1 MRHVTDHIVLGD
13 AAPQLTITVLD
24 EPGPGGA
31 NHHYLIATPQDPQGL
46 ESGCEIEFQNGAIQ
60 EVGVNGVQLSAL
72 LAVVIDQLRGWQSGP
87 FSSEYNAQAL
97 RYAEQALSA
106 LQMRTRDRIVRGV
119 EGRLK
124 P

>member
-1 MRHVTDHIVLGD
+1 MRHITDHIVLGD

-46 ESGCEIEFQNGAIQ
+46 ESGCEIGFQNGPIQ
-60 EVGVNGVQLSAL
+60 EAGINGITNEAL
-72 LAVVIDQLRGWQSGP
+72 LAVVIDCLKAFQAGP
-87 FSSEYNAQAL
+87 FSSEYNAHAL
-97 RYAEQALSA
+97 HYTEQALSA

-119 EGRLK
+119 EGRSQA
-124 P
+124 